1 MGWRCQR
8 PRFSY
13 GNRDLP
19 TLYHY
24 DAAGHLVAETDN
36 EGHTRKEYIYLAD
49 TPVAV
54 IDADLSVRYIHSD
67 HLGTPRLLTNAS
79 QKAVWAW
86 QGEPFGADQANED
99 PESTGTKYSF
109 KLRFPGQ
116 YYDVET
122 GNHYNLNR
130 DYDPKV
136 GRYVQSDPIGLAG
149 GVNTYGYVGGNPLSY
164 IDSQGLAG
172 RGPNHSQSLRNNPDD
187 WFGENGWDGWRS
199 KYNGDGSH
207 DRKMAERCNELRK
220 WMKDICITD
229 PVVKAKAEAAK
240 QWCDNNFPG
249 GTATAPITSVPPVNN
264 KSDTAKDVLELG
276 AAYWIISEGLRVL
289 FPPRNLI
296 PIP

>member
-1 MGWRCQR
+1 MQ
-8 PRFSY
+8 
-13 GNRDLP
+13 DLTP
-19 TLYHY
+19 NFEGQTTLYHY

-54 IDADLSVRYIHSD
+54 IDADQSVRYIHSD

-109 KLRFPGQ
+109 NLRFPGQ

-149 GVNTYGYVGGNPLSY
+149 GINTYAYALGNPLTY
-164 IDSQGLAG
+164 IDPLGLASTLDDCAG
-172 RGPNHSQSLRNNPDD
+172 KNAAACAEAGIAPQAPAASSLKEIASTSEVIAKGSRIRKVEQLCEKFGGKAKD
-187 WFGENGWDGWRS
+187 WVKKKGWDSYGNEWHWYENQGRKVGW
-199 KYNGDGSH
+199 KLAG
-207 DRKMAERCNELRK
+207 EL
-220 WMKDICITD
+220 D
-229 PVVKAKAEAAK
+229 P
-240 QWCDNNFPG
+240 F
-249 GTATAPITSVPPVNN
+249 
-264 KSDTAKDVLELG
+264 
-276 AAYWIISEGLRVL
+276 
-289 FPPRNLI
+289 F
-296 PIP
+296 